1 MFLSVDRLLNEREKG
16 MLKQTNLDPFTYGK
30 LDILTTLV
38 QIATAIAGVILAIN
52 GNSAGLLALGALAG
66 GGKGTLVGD
75 LMKKVAD
82 DMNTPDKRKNRGGF
96 IRLPLL
102 ALVVTAIVLF
112 TGCGIDKQF
121 VIDSRKAVLAE
132 AGDYLMGCEQA
143 TIAPAFS
150 VNWNDQVTYGGGVF
164 AGCEVEGRML
174 RFHCDAYQDDET
186 GKTRMKCEPLSLW
199 ERKQN
204 EQSEPETEE

>member
-1 MFLSVDRLLNEREKG
+1 MENKIPI
-16 MLKQTNLDPFTYGK
+16 DPFRYGK

-38 QIATAIAGVILAIN
+38 QVVTAIAGIVLAIN
-52 GNSAGLLALGALAG
+52 GNTAGLLALGSLAG
-66 GGKGTLVGD
+66 GGKGTLIGD

-82 DMNTPDKRKNRGGF
+82 DMKQKKPGGF

-102 ALVVTAIVLF
+102 ALLVTAIVLF
-112 TGCGIDKQF
+112 SGCGIDKQF
-121 VIDSRKAVLAE
+121 VIDSRKAILAE

-150 VNWNDQVTYGGGVF
+150 VDWKDQVTYGGGVF

-204 EQSEPETEE
+204 AQSEPETGE

>member
-1 MFLSVDRLLNEREKG
+1 MENKIPI
-16 MLKQTNLDPFTYGK
+16 DPFRYGK

-38 QIATAIAGVILAIN
+38 QVATAIAGIVLALN
-52 GNSAGLLALGALAG
+52 GNTAGLLALGSLAG
-66 GGKGTLVGD
+66 GGKGTLIGD
-75 LMKKVAD
+75 LMKKVAE
-82 DMNTPDKRKNRGGF
+82 DMKKKPGGF

-102 ALVVTAIVLF
+102 ALLVTVILLF

-121 VIDSRKAVLAE
+121 VIDSRKAILAE

-150 VNWNDQVTYGGGVF
+150 VDWNDQVTYGGGVF
-164 AGCEVEGRML
+164 AGCEVNGRIL
-174 RFHCDAYQDDET
+174 RFHCDAYQDEET

-204 EQSEPETEE
+204 KLSTSETGE